1 MALSTHLAN
10 FVSLSLATKNDY
22 TRRQIFW
29 QGIFVSTLP
38 QTGARQW
45 SGNYSPGMKKFA

>member
-1 MALSTHLAN
+1 MSLSTHLAN

-38 QTGARQW
+38 QTGARRW
-45 SGNYSPGMKKFA
+45 SGNYWSGIKNFA